1 MGKLISTTSLL
12 KLIRRLINPRSK
24 MAITG
29 LSTTVLLLLSMTL
42 TRGKEEA
49 CHSFGEGL
57 VYPRETA
64 KGSHTLSVSKALI
77 SKPAPHWEGTA
88 VVNGEFKDLNLD
100 MFNGK
105 YLVFFFYPL
114 DFTFVCPT
122 EIIAFSDRAN
132 EFRAIN
138 AEVVGVSVDSQ
149 FTHLAWIKTPRK
161 DGGLGPLDIP
171 LLSDLTHK
179 ISKDYGVYLEDAGHT
194 LRGLFIIDGKGTL
207 RQITI
212 NDLPVGRSVDET
224 LRLVQA
230 FQYTDQHGEVCP
242 AGWKPGS
249 STMKPDPKQSQEY
262 FAANGN

>member
-1 MGKLISTTSLL
+1 
-12 KLIRRLINPRSK
+12 
-24 MAITG
+24 MAATMTG
-29 LSTTVLLLLSMTL
+29 LTTILLLLSCLSL
-42 TRGKEEA
+42 TTSSKEEA

-64 KGSHTLSVSKALI
+64 KGSHALSVSKALI

-100 MFNGK
+100 MYKGK

-161 DGGLGPLDIP
+161 DGGLGPLNIP

-179 ISKDYGVYLEDAGHT
+179 ISRDYGVYLEDAGHT

-207 RQITI
+207 RQITM

-242 AGWKPGS
+242 AGWKPGAD
-249 STMKPDPKQSQEY
+249 TIIPDPNDKLKY
-262 FAANGN
+262 FNKVN